1 MITPMQAQSIA
12 QSGMAAA
19 TLRLEAA
26 ASNLANAQSDGVL
39 PPSNGTAPDPK
50 APSVYAP
57 RRIDQVSL
65 SPSASKV
72 AGVSAQI
79 TAEPDYFASY
89 KPDASFADAQ
99 GMVASPNVDPVTETV
114 QLITAEQSFRS
125 NMSVY
130 KTADAMTQMVLDIKA

>member
-1 MITPMQAQSIA
+1 MQAQSIA

-19 TLRLEAA
+19 TLRLDAA
-26 ASNLANAQSDGVL
+26 ASNLANAQSDGTL
-39 PPSNGTAPDPK
+39 PPSDGSATDPK

-79 TAEPDYFASY
+79 TAEPDFFASY
-89 KPDASFADAQ
+89 KPDATFADPQ
-99 GMVASPNVDPVTETV
+99 GVVASPNVDPITETV

-130 KTADAMTQMVLDIKA
+130 KTADAMMQMVLDIKA

>member
-1 MITPMQAQSIA
+1 MQAQSIA

-39 PPSNGTAPDPK
+39 PPSDGSALDPK
-50 APSVYAP
+50 AQSVYAP

-72 AGVSAQI
+72 SGVSAQI
-79 TAEPDYFASY
+79 TAEPDFFASY
-89 KPDASFADAQ
+89 KPGSTFADAQ
-99 GMVASPNVDPVTETV
+99 GMVAAPNVDPVTETV
-114 QLITAEQSFRS
+114 QLITVEQSFRS

-130 KTADAMTQMVLDIKA
+130 KTADAMMQMVLDIKA

>member
-1 MITPMQAQSIA
+1 MQAQMIA

-19 TLRLEAA
+19 TLRLDAA

-39 PPSNGTAPDPK
+39 PPNDGSAVDAN

-72 AGVSAQI
+72 AGVEAQI
-79 TAEPDYFASY
+79 TAEPDFFASY
-89 KPDASFADAQ
+89 KPDAAFANGQ
-99 GMVASPNVDPVTETV
+99 GMVASPNVDPVTEAV
-114 QLITAEQSFRS
+114 QMITAEQSFLA

-130 KTADAMTQMVLDIKA
+130 KTADAMMSKILDIKA

>member
-1 MITPMQAQSIA
+1 
-12 QSGMAAA
+12 MAAA

-39 PPSNGTAPDPK
+39 PPSDGSTVDPK

-65 SPSASKV
+65 SPSASK
-72 AGVSAQI
+72 ASGVSAQI
-79 TAEPDYFASY
+79 TAEPDFFASY
-89 KPDASFADAQ
+89 KPDATFADAQ

>member
-1 MITPMQAQSIA
+1 MQAQSIA

-19 TLRLEAA
+19 TLRLDAA
-26 ASNLANAQSDGVL
+26 ASNLANAQSDGAL
-39 PPSNGTAPDPK
+39 PSADGSASDPL

-57 RRIDQVSL
+57 RRVDQISL
-65 SPSASKV
+65 SPSASKI

-79 TAEPDYFASY
+79 TAEPNFFASY
-89 KPDASFADAQ
+89 KPDASFANGQ

-114 QLITAEQSFRS
+114 QMIMAEQSFLS

-130 KTADAMTQMVLDIKA
+130 KTADAMMKMVLDIKA